1 MSGIRKGI
9 WSGQLSQAPLRSR
22 DTEPGKDDF
31 LWHLKWQAGNLEST
45 RFYYLF
51 IKKISNR
58 QQCEV
63 ATEEVLTPNTA
74 REEHREEDPASWDPV
89 VRGAEARI
97 IPSTQP
103 VGSGDDL
110 ACPG

>member
-1 MSGIRKGI
+1 M
-9 WSGQLSQAPLRSR
+9 
-22 DTEPGKDDF
+22 
-31 LWHLKWQAGNLEST
+31 
-45 RFYYLF
+45 
-51 IKKISNR
+51 
-58 QQCEV
+58 